1 VINDLDTVF
10 AGLKLWVD
18 ANQDGHTD
26 AGELRALSDFG
37 VSELSLDAQVGEQV
51 DNGNVLGLVS
61 EWKDSSGA
69 SHDMADV
76 WFATQSLDALVEQ
89 ALSSGEA
96 ESGVGTADEGVVSE
110 DCVTAPLETVSYDA
124 YLVDVPTA
132 DVEMVGQSMTAPV
145 L

>member
-1 VINDLDTVF
+1 MKISVF
-10 AGLKLWVD
+10 ILEDEA
-18 ANQDGHTD
+18 
-26 AGELRALSDFG
+26 EISCALGD
-37 VSELSLDAQVGEQV
+37 
-51 DNGNVLGLVS
+51 VLGLVS

-76 WFATQSLDALVEQ
+76 WFAT
-89 ALSSGEA
+89 LSSGEA

>member
-1 VINDLDTVF
+1 
-10 AGLKLWVD
+10 
-18 ANQDGHTD
+18 
-26 AGELRALSDFG
+26 
-37 VSELSLDAQVGEQV
+37 
-51 DNGNVLGLVS
+51 
-61 EWKDSSGA
+61 
-69 SHDMADV
+69 MADV
-76 WFATQSLDALVEQ
+76 WFATQSVDALVEQ